1 MKFINKD
8 NTPIFDAFI
17 VKYKDQINL
26 NKDIDTCS
34 SSYKDSKIEEIVS
47 QDLTEEQKNKFLN
60 DSPYIGNPIVN
71 EIRRSNEFCDICP
84 FTEEEEF
91 ALIAHE
97 IGHFVSFDLNNIFNI
112 TDKELEE
119 DEIKADNYAVNL
131 GLGNAMKKALL
142 KMQKANISTIN
153 NNLTIKRISLL

>member
-47 QDLTEEQKNKFLN
+47 QYLTEEQKNKFLN

-97 IGHFVSFDLNNIFNI
+97 IGHFVSFDPNHEILNE
-112 TDKELEE
+112 KETEE

-142 KMQKANISTIN
+142 KIQKANLSTIN

>member
-97 IGHFVSFDLNNIFNI
+97 IGHFVSFDPNHIILNE
-112 TDKELEE
+112 KETEE